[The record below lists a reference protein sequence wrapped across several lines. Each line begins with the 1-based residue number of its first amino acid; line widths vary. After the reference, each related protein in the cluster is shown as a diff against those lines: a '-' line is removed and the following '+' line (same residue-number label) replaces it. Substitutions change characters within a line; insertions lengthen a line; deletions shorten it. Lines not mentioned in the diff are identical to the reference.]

1 MIRRLSFFLCL
12 PLLLACLAIQAPAA
26 PAAETAHEIPIRVDP
41 EVKSMGINAANATV
55 LAKGAKGNP
64 GPGPAVTVF
73 VSFEQPFYGNLHL
86 RGYTK
91 DDTEIVR
98 SAVMT
103 VNKKPDAGGHLT
115 FSFDAPTSFVKVS
128 HVTLMGE
135 RRPGQPPKPSPRP
148 ESIGEETKNIVKELL
163 Q

>member
-1 MIRRLSFFLCL
+1 MIRRLPFFLCL
-12 PLLLACLAIQAPAA
+12 PLLLVGLATQAPAA
-26 PAAETAHEIPIRVDP
+26 PAAAAAHEIPIRVDP
-41 EVKSMGINAANATV
+41 ELKSMGINAANATA

-64 GPGPAVTVF
+64 GPGPAITVF
-73 VSFEQPFYGNLHL
+73 VSFEQHFYGNLHL

-91 DDTEIVR
+91 DDTEIAR

-103 VNKKPDAGGHLT
+103 LNKKPDAGGHLT
-115 FSFDAPTSFVKVS
+115 FSFDAPTSFAKVS

-135 RRPGQPPKPSPRP
+135 RLPGQPPKPAPRP
-148 ESIGEETKNIVKELL
+148 ESAGEEAKNIVRELL

>member
-1 MIRRLSFFLCL
+1 MIRRLSPLLCL
-12 PLLLACLAIQAPAA
+12 PLLFICLAAQASAA
-26 PAAETAHEIPIRVDP
+26 PAAEAAHEIPIRVDP
-41 EVKSMGINAANATV
+41 ELKSMGINAANATA

-64 GPGPAVTVF
+64 GPGPVITVF

-91 DDTEIVR
+91 DDTEIAR

-103 VNKKPDAGGHLT
+103 VNKKPEAGGHLT
-115 FSFDAPTSFVKVS
+115 FGFDAPTSFAKVS

-135 RRPGQPPKPSPRP
+135 RLPGQPPKPAPRQ
-148 ESIGEETKNIVKELL
+148 ESIGAETKNIVRELL